1 MENEQ
6 TKEMTSTISP
16 WNIWEHY
23 DDGWRCKIIEL
34 LIKQDSASFFD
45 ILFRFDKCDIRRN
58 RLIEIRELL
67 KHLSIVNSTGK
78 KRFSNSGSEEFY
90 YKKIQMIK
98 QKLKPSFSDY
108 MIFTYLFEIGERR
121 SMSIIANIEQ
131 IEKLINNILEIIN
144 NDIKMESSHGRFYV
158 LANKI
163 KHIFPHMSNKNK
175 IK

>member
-1 MENEQ
+1 MNMENE
-6 TKEMTSTISP
+6 TISTISP
-16 WNIWEHY
+16 WDIWEHFN
-23 DDGWRCKIIEL
+23 DGWRCRIIEL
-34 LIKQDSASFFD
+34 MIRNDSASFFD

-58 RLIEIRELL
+58 RLIEIMELL
-67 KHLSIVNSTGK
+67 KCLSIVNSTGK

-90 YKKIQMIK
+90 YKKIQIIK
-98 QKLKPSFSDY
+98 QKLRPSFSDY

-144 NDIKMESSHGRFYV
+144 NDIKIESSHGRFYV
-158 LANKI
+158 LVNKMI
-163 KHIFPHMSNKNK
+163 HIFPYIFNKKN